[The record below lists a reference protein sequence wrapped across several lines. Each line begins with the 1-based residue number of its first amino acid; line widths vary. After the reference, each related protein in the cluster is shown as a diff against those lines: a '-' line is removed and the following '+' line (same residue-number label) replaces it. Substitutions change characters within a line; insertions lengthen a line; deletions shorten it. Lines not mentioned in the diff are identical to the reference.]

1 MKMKVSVVI
10 LSYNQSKYIKQ
21 ALNSVVSQQTN
32 FPFEVIVAD
41 DCSTDDTL
49 SVCGDFETKY
59 PFVRVEQ
66 SDKNLGYSKNWE
78 RALSLGSGEYLA
90 VFEGDDYWTDNLK
103 LQKQSDY
110 LDANPDCGMCYTE
123 CDIFNEDT
131 KALQSN
137 IFSNGE
143 CVFNCD
149 NPILSKGYPGNVSW
163 MIRKKTLLSMDISIP
178 NDHPDVPWLLLYEFC
193 LHINIGFIPD
203 NTGVWRLHKGSL
215 SNDAENELRMYKY
228 QKDTFLWRKK
238 YINAF
243 PDAEKNA
250 VEIYTRALMYLWTYA
265 NKIDDKIIV
274 DDIQDFFETRVNM
287 KSLGNF
293 LINNDQRIHSLKA
306 DIVGLQKSLRYRIGT
321 ILLLPI
327 LLVKK
332 LFKK

>member
-137 IFSNGE
+137 IFSN
-143 CVFNCD
+143 
-149 NPILSKGYPGNVSW
+149 ISK
-163 MIRKKTLLSMDISIP
+163 K
-178 NDHPDVPWLLLYEFC
+178 
-193 LHINIGFIPD
+193 
-203 NTGVWRLHKGSL
+203 
-215 SNDAENELRMYKY
+215 
-228 QKDTFLWRKK
+228 
-238 YINAF
+238 
-243 PDAEKNA
+243 
-250 VEIYTRALMYLWTYA
+250 
-265 NKIDDKIIV
+265 
-274 DDIQDFFETRVNM
+274 
-287 KSLGNF
+287 KSLITSN
-293 LINNDQRIHSLKA
+293 L
-306 DIVGLQKSLRYRIGT
+306 
-321 ILLLPI
+321 
-327 LLVKK
+327 
-332 LFKK
+332 